1 MHVISPV
8 GSVKGESVQNTR
20 KNAQLRDLHR
30 AVLDLMGVM
39 NRPQP
44 DEALIAEAG
53 ISLERA
59 LFPLLVVIERR
70 GPIGIV
76 ELADRVGRDHTTVSR
91 QVARLESLKLVGR
104 RASPRDR
111 RVREV
116 AAAARG
122 KAMVRAIDGA
132 RERLLAPV
140 LEQWSERDLDRLA
153 GLMRRFVD
161 DLLALPQRRRKV

>member
-1 MHVISPV
+1 M
-8 GSVKGESVQNTR
+8 QTTR
-20 KNAQLRDLHR
+20 KNAQLRHLHR
-30 AVLDLMGVM
+30 SLLDLMGVL
-39 NRPQP
+39 NQPQR

-59 LFPLLVVIERR
+59 LFPLLVVIERL

-91 QVARLESLKLVGR
+91 QVARLESLKLVSR
-104 RASPRDR
+104 RASPDDG

-116 AAAARG
+116 LAAAKG
-122 KAMVRAIDGA
+122 KAMVGAIDRA

-140 LEQWSERDLDRLA
+140 LAQWRERDLDQLARL
-153 GLMRRFVD
+153 LRRFVD
-161 DLLALPQRRRKV
+161 DLLDLPAQRR

>member
-1 MHVISPV
+1 
-8 GSVKGESVQNTR
+8 VQTTR
-20 KNAQLRDLHR
+20 KNAQLRHLHR
-30 AVLDLMGVM
+30 ALLDLMGVL
-39 NRPQP
+39 NQPQR

-59 LFPLLVVIERR
+59 LFPLLVVIGRL

-91 QVARLESLKLVGR
+91 QVARLESLKLVSR
-104 RASPRDR
+104 RASPDDG

-116 AAAARG
+116 LAAAKG
-122 KAMVRAIDGA
+122 KAMVGAIDRA

-140 LEQWSERDLDRLA
+140 LAQWRERDLDQLA
-153 GLMRRFVD
+153 HLLRRFVD
-161 DLLALPQRRRKV
+161 DLLDLPAQRR

>member
-1 MHVISPV
+1 M
-8 GSVKGESVQNTR
+8 
-20 KNAQLRDLHR
+20 
-30 AVLDLMGVM
+30 AVL
-39 NRPQP
+39 NQPQR

-59 LFPLLVVIERR
+59 LFPLLVVIERL

-91 QVARLESLKLVGR
+91 QVARLVILKLVTR
-104 RASPRDR
+104 RASPADG

-116 AAAARG
+116 LAAAKG
-122 KAMVRAIDGA
+122 KAMVEAIDRA

-140 LEQWSERDLDRLA
+140 LAQWRERDLDQLARL
-153 GLMRRFVD
+153 LRRFVD
-161 DLLALPQRRRKV
+161 DLLALPARRP